1 MGGPSAG
8 GASAGGASSRDGGGV
23 RRLRLAH
30 PGGETAVFVGA
41 GALDPASGGGAL
53 DGGAA
58 GMIGPWLAGRAVF
71 VVSSPRVLD
80 LHGARLAPLL
90 TPAARRVDLLVPE
103 GEAAKTPAVAVDLWE
118 RLLAAGG
125 KRDSRVVA
133 FGGGSVGDLAGFA
146 AGTFLRGVE
155 VAQVPTTLLAQVDA
169 SLGGKTGIDLAGG
182 KNTVGLFHHPRVVV
196 ADTAVLATLSVEE
209 RRSGL
214 VEAIKMALVLD
225 ATLLARIEE
234 ELPALLAGDAAALA
248 PVVAAAA
255 AAKLGVVE
263 RDPDER
269 DERRV
274 LNLGHTLG
282 HALET
287 ALGYRGL
294 RHGEA
299 VAYGLLFALRLAELR
314 RLDAAEPALFA
325 RTRDLLARL
334 GLPPLADAGDGAAQL
349 APDRLLALAARD
361 KKARESGLVWVLP
374 EALGE
379 GRAIGRFVGDLD
391 SAAVA
396 AELAAFLVD
405 PFAPLYS
412 ASP

>member
-1 MGGPSAG
+1 
-8 GASAGGASSRDGGGV
+8 
-23 RRLRLAH
+23 
-30 PGGETAVFVGA
+30 
-41 GALDPASGGGAL
+41 
-53 DGGAA
+53 
-58 GMIGPWLAGRAVF
+58 
-71 VVSSPRVLD
+71 
-80 LHGARLAPLL
+80 
-90 TPAARRVDLLVPE
+90 
-103 GEAAKTPAVAVDLWE
+103 
-118 RLLAAGG
+118 
-125 KRDSRVVA
+125 
-133 FGGGSVGDLAGFA
+133 
-146 AGTFLRGVE
+146 
-155 VAQVPTTLLAQVDA
+155 VPTTLLAQVDA

-196 ADTAVLATLSVEE
+196 ADTRLLATLPVAE

-225 ATLLARIEE
+225 AALLARIEAD
-234 ELPALLAGDAAALA
+234 LPALLAGDAGALA

-299 VAYGLLFALRLAELR
+299 VAYGLLFALRLAELH

-325 RTRDLLARL
+325 RTRELLARL
-334 GLPPLADAGDGAAQL
+334 GLPPLPPAGDAAEL

-374 EALGE
+374 EAVGE
-379 GRAIGRFVGDLD
+379 GRAVGRFVGDLD
-391 SAAVA
+391 PAAVA
-396 AELAAFLVD
+396 RELAEFLAD
-405 PFAPLYS
+405 PFAPSLYS
-412 ASP
+412 